1 MIKIRIGTDKDGKDV
16 YVTTLGISKRENAIT
31 NKKIAVNQQAKITEY
46 RNDLRKQM
54 KEHPKVTL
62 Y

>member
-1 MIKIRIGTDKDGKDV
+1 MIKIRIGTDKDGKGV
-16 YVTTLGISKRENAIT
+16 YVKTLGISKRENAIT

-54 KEHPKVTL
+54 KEHAKVTV

>member
-1 MIKIRIGTDKDGKDV
+1 MMKIRIGTDKDGKDV

-31 NKKIAVNQQAKITEY
+31 NKKIAVNQQAKIAEY

-54 KEHPKVTL
+54 KEPTEVTA